1 MRLFPENW
9 QIDIAE
15 NLCSEITD
23 CINKTAPVVEQET
36 PYLMIRTTN
45 IKDGRV
51 NLEGARYVTEQT
63 FKKWTRRFLPKK
75 NDVLLT
81 REAPLGDV
89 GLVRTEKQ
97 IFLGQR
103 IMAYRANKKK
113 LSQLFLYYSLI
124 GPTLQSQI
132 RMYGSGSTVEHMRVP
147 DSKNLKL
154 PFPPLPIQRKIAA
167 ILSAY
172 DELIEN
178 NNRRI
183 AILEKMAEEIYREWF
198 VRLRFP
204 GHDARDGRDRPR
216 SVKGVPDGWEVKKIG
231 EIIKSYIGGGWGEEN
246 QNISHPTGAY
256 VIRGT
261 DIPDLR
267 VGKFA
272 LPPFRYHKNSNFASR
287 AMKPGD
293 IVFEVSGGSKD
304 QLLGRSLL
312 ITNGIYNLCK
322 GRVICASFCKM
333 IRPSISSFFLNYFLQ
348 AFYQCGAVGTYQ
360 IQSTGISNYQFES
373 FIKYQTIILPTSDL
387 LTQFDK
393 AIFPL
398 NSEKDNLA
406 NKNRLLTE
414 SRDLL
419 LPRLISGKLDVE
431 NLDIAFP
438 PGMEEEASHA

>member
-1 MRLFPENW
+1 MFQQIEFQKLYALPSRNGIMRPSSVRGNGFKMINMGELFKYSRINNQRMELVELNDIEKENFGIENGDILFAR
-9 QIDIAE
+9 QSLVREGAGKVCIVIDIEKPATFE
-15 NLCSEITD
+15 SHLIRVRL
-23 CINKTAPVVEQET
+23 NK
-36 PYLMIRTTN
+36 N
-45 IKDGRV
+45 I
-51 NLEGARYVTEQT
+51 AS
-63 FKKWTRRFLPKK
+63 
-75 NDVLLT
+75 
-81 REAPLGDV
+81 PL
-89 GLVRTEKQ
+89 
-97 IFLGQR
+97 F
-103 IMAYRANKKK
+103 
-113 LSQLFLYYSLI
+113 YYYYYNSAT
-124 GPTLQSQI
+124 G
-132 RMYGSGSTVEHMRVP
+132 YGSVQSIVNQVAAAGIRGSELA
-147 DSKNLKL
+147 KIKILL
-154 PFPPLPIQRKIAA
+154 PPLPIQRKIAA

-204 GHDARDGRDRPR
+204 GHENTKI
-216 SVKGVPDGWEVKKIG
+216 VKGVPDGWEVKRIG
-231 EIIKSYIGGGWGEEN
+231 DVIKNYIGGGWGEEN
-246 QNISHPTGAY
+246 HNISHSTGAY

-261 DIPDLR
+261 DIPALR
-267 VGKFA
+267 AGKFD
-272 LPPFRYHKNSNFASR
+272 LPPFRYHKNSNFDSR

-322 GRVICASFCKM
+322 GKVICASFCKM
-333 IRPSISSFFLNYFLQ
+333 IRPSASSFFLNYFLQ
-348 AFYQCGAVGTYQ
+348 AYYQCGAVGTYQ

-373 FIKYQTIILPTSDL
+373 FVKYQTIILPTSDL
-387 LTQFDK
+387 LYQFDK

-406 NKNRLLTE
+406 KKNKLLTE

-431 NLDIAFP
+431 NLDITFP
-438 PGMEEEASHA
+438 PGMEEEALNA